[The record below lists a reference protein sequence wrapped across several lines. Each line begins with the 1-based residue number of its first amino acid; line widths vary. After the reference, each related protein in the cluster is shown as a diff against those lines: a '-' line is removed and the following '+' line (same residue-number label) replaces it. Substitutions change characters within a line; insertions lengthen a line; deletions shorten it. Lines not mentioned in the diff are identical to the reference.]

1 MMDGQME
8 GIMGGVGGWM
18 NEGWRVER
26 SDRRCIC
33 GKVEDC
39 EGRRAEGERKDRCMN
54 GQVGRW
60 KGEREEEWKD
70 VG

>member
-1 MMDGQME
+1 MKDGGMR
-8 GIMGGVGGWM
+8 GVT
-18 NEGWRVER
+18 E
-26 SDRRCIC
+26 RCIC
-33 GKVEDC
+33 GKVEEC

-60 KGEREEEWKD
+60 KGEREDGWKD